1 MASALEP
8 QTLEH
13 QNQVE
18 NHRTLNTK
26 PWAKSISRLKTPRR
40 WKPQANLEARKPPIT
55 PSLKPLNLDL
65 KMLNP
70 SLKPAKINLKLNH
83 KQMLNDNPNI

>member
-1 MASALEP
+1 MGVWGISWYTYNQEPKSNLFYMDSALVP

-26 PWAKSISRLKTPRR
+26 PWAKSISRLKTPRHPR
-40 WKPQANLEARKPPIT
+40 FEGWILGGWI
-55 PSLKPLNLDL
+55 SGV
-65 KMLNP
+65 
-70 SLKPAKINLKLNH
+70 
-83 KQMLNDNPNI
+83 